1 MAFST
6 LDKDKDDWPDNCSA
20 ARGGGGWW
28 FNACSLANLNGRNLG
43 SGQHSYEGIL
53 WYSYKQDNRSFRST
67 RMMIRKQSL

>member
-28 FNACSLANLNGRNLG
+28 FNACSDFCLNCAKIGWVYMEYNERGEDERVHLPDET
-43 SGQHSYEGIL
+43 QMAL
-53 WYSYKQDNRSFRST
+53 RPT
-67 RMMIRKQSL
+67 P